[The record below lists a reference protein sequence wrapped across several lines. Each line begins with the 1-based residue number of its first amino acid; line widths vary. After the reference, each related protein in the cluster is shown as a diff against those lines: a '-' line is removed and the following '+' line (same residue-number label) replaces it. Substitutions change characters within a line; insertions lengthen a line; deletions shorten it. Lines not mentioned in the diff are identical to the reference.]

1 MSAKSINR
9 TATTQLSDFNNF
21 DVSKMFFDEPVP
33 GTIPGST
40 IPTARIHL
48 GVRNKNKTDGDLV
61 FALPKLSTYGIKE
74 SLDQNTKAL
83 TGYQAGLI
91 LHDINGQTEEHLAIV
106 ETFNKIVEKCKD
118 HLIQKDVQRK
128 CKKNGLERSDLKKIT
143 TLSYVKDKATEE
155 PQPDKPVLNV
165 KLIYT
170 KSKTDKD
177 GNEIPDKIYT
187 KIYKDDVLGKD
198 GKPISLFPKD
208 YLNKGGMLRC
218 AIKIESIF
226 VGKDIKLQVKIL
238 EGAFKPNEKTTENK
252 FLSFTNC
259 STFKEESF
267 DMEELETEISQVLN
281 EEESVKD
288 MDEEFSVSTQEV
300 DDTINLSDD
309 EDRKIEMSKSKSK
322 TKSKSSKS
330 K

>member
-1 MSAKSINR
+1 MSSKSINR
-9 TATTQLSDFNNF
+9 SATTQLSDFNNF

-48 GVRNKNKTDGDLV
+48 AVKNKNKTDGDLI

-91 LHDINGQTEEHLAIV
+91 LHDITGQSEDQLAIV

-118 HLIQKDVQRK
+118 HLLQKDIQKK
-128 CKKNGLERSDLKKIT
+128 CKKSGLERSDLKKIT
-143 TLSYVKDKATEE
+143 TLSYVKDKETEE
-155 PQPDKPVLNV
+155 YQPDKPVLNV
-165 KLIYT
+165 KLIYS
-170 KSKTDKD
+170 KSRTDKD
-177 GNEIPDKIYT
+177 GNDIPDKIHT
-187 KIYKDDVLGKD
+187 KIYKDDVVGKD
-198 GKPISLFPKD
+198 GSPISLFPKD
-208 YLNKGGMLRC
+208 YLNKGGMLRSV
-218 AIKIESIF
+218 IKIESIF

-238 EGAFKPNEKTTENK
+238 EAAFKPNEKNTENK

-267 DMEELETEISQVLN
+267 DMEDLENEISQV
-281 EEESVKD
+281 EEKEESVKD
-288 MDEEFSVSTQEV
+288 MDEEFSVPTQEV

-309 EDRKIEMSKSKSK
+309 EDKKKKETSKSKP
-322 TKSKSSKS
+322 KSKISK